1 MKDPYK
7 NYASWYD
14 TILEP
19 FNNGLRRIG
28 LKMFPVSNGMNV
40 LDIGCGTGTHLKMY
54 LEKKCNIF
62 GVDVSESM
70 LNVAKKKLGRNA
82 TLELCDATNTPF
94 SEDFFDLVY
103 CMTVLHE
110 MDEDIRI
117 GVLKEADR
125 ILKSNGRILL
135 IDFHNGPIKRFKGIF
150 SKIIIT
156 IFEIAAGR
164 IHFRNYRHFIRNG
177 ALPGLI
183 KSQNFVIEHQ
193 KLVSGGTFGL
203 FLLKKSNSKI

>member
-1 MKDPYK
+1 
-7 NYASWYD
+7 
-14 TILEP
+14 
-19 FNNGLRRIG
+19 
-28 LKMFPVSNGMNV
+28 MFPVSKGMKV

-54 LEKKCNIF
+54 QEKKCNIF
-62 GVDVSESM
+62 GVDLSESM

-82 TLELCDATNTPF
+82 TLELYDATNTPF

-135 IDFHNGPIKRFKGIF
+135 IDFHNGQIKRFKGII

-164 IHFRNYRHFIRNG
+164 KHFKNYRHFIRNG

-183 KSQNFVIEHQ
+183 KSQNFVIENQ
-193 KLVSGGTFGL
+193 KIVGGGTFGM
-203 FLLKKSNSKI
+203 FLLKKGNNKM